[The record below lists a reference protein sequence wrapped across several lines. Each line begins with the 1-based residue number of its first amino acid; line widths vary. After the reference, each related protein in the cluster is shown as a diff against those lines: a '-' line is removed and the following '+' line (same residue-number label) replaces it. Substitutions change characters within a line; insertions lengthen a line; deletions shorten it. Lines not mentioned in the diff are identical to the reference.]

1 MKRGLI
7 SKLSGGLYDSTGHM
21 LASVK
26 RRPRTGGGSVFYNFD
41 DRSVSAALY
50 EKADE
55 CLNREPVSVTD
66 KGECAPS
73 GDKQDYYSIGA
84 YWWPNPDTDDGLPFV
99 WHDCERNPATELYS
113 EASSAYDK
121 TSLQVMID
129 SVVAL
134 TLVGIGANRG
144 DMRAQ
149 AAKFVRHW
157 FLNDATAMNPN
168 LAYAQVHPGYREDKG
183 APQGIIEARDLALL
197 PDMFEALYGAGD
209 LDSYDMTGLRAWYKA
224 LLLWCEASV
233 NGQKERRATN
243 NHGTNYDLLTGSA
256 AYFVRDK
263 RRLAAV
269 CVRAKARYKAQFKK
283 GGEQPF
289 ELKRPHKFHY
299 CTYNLQSWFLLL
311 RLLNKTGVKLARFGR
326 LRSAAQAIFSM
337 YEAGASMAEIE
348 GFVFERLQPIQK
360 DTELF
365 FSEKIISGAALP
377 ESTQEN
383 FHPYSGIPPF
393 WQKLQF

>member
-7 SKLSGGLYDSTGHM
+7 SKLSGGLYDSSGHM
-21 LASVK
+21 LASIK
-26 RRPRTGGGSVFYNFD
+26 RRPRTGQGAVFYNFS
-41 DRSVSAALY
+41 DRSVSDALY
-50 EKADE
+50 KKADE
-55 CLNREPVSVTD
+55 CLRLAPVSVTD
-66 KGECAPS
+66 KRECAQS

-99 WHDCERNPATELYS
+99 WRDCERNPATELYS
-113 EASSAYDK
+113 EASNAYDK

-129 SVVAL
+129 SVIAL
-134 TLVGIGANRG
+134 TLVGVAANRG

-149 AAKFVRHW
+149 AAKFIRHW
-157 FLNDATAMNPN
+157 FLGETTRMNPN
-168 LAYAQVHPGYREDKG
+168 LAYAQVHPGHRGGQG
-183 APQGIIEARDLALL
+183 APQGIIEARDLSLL
-197 PDMFEALYGAGD
+197 PDMFEALHGAGD
-209 LDSYDMTGLRAWYKA
+209 LGGKDMQGLRAWYTA

-256 AYFVRDK
+256 AYFVGDR

-269 CVRAKARYKAQFKK
+269 CVRAKARYKAQFTKD
-283 GGEQPF
+283 GEQPF

-299 CTYNLQSWFLLL
+299 CAYNLQSWFLLM
-311 RLLNKTGVKLARFGR
+311 RLLEKTGVKPAKFGKMPN
-326 LRSAAQAIFSM
+326 ATQALFSM
-337 YEAGASMAEIE
+337 HEAGLAIAEIE
-348 GFVFERLQPIQK
+348 GFVPERMLPIQK

-365 FSEKIISGAALP
+365 FPEAAISGTMLT
-377 ESTQEN
+377 ESAMEN